1 VCGTLRKSA
10 SRRKAIL
17 RRSMTFVSEMS
28 HYVADMDLSVQIG
41 ALFEIRRAI
50 A

>member
-1 VCGTLRKSA
+1 
-10 SRRKAIL
+10 
-17 RRSMTFVSEMS
+17 MNFVSQMS
-28 HYVADMDLSVQIG
+28 HYVADLALSVQIG